1 MMNIRQRRA
10 ILVIALILLHL
21 AAFTQDKKYV
31 KKNLTWHSDS
41 VINVSIQL
49 PQQPTSPPVKPFM
62 ESVVAHQGFM
72 CKKEYQLEKITR
84 FPIKVRLGT
93 YEESH
98 RLEYG
103 K

>member
-1 MMNIRQRRA
+1 MNIRQRRA

-31 KKNLTWHSDS
+31 KKNLIWHSDS
-41 VINVSIQL
+41 VNNVVIQL

-72 CKKEYQLEKITR
+72 CRKEYKLEKSIGL
-84 FPIKVRLGT
+84 PIKIRLGT
-93 YEESH
+93 YEEAH